1 MEILFQSSVKCHDAL
16 RKSMVWLPSQPFQI
30 QNCPKL
36 AAIQGMRAQSALIFN
51 LFLGIEEIHF
61 PRALVQK
68 QL

>member
-1 MEILFQSSVKCHDAL
+1 MEFVSVLCVNCHDAL
-16 RKSMVWLPSQPFQI
+16 RKSMVCLPSQPFQI
-30 QNCPKL
+30 QHCPKL
-36 AAIQGMRAQSALIFN
+36 AGIQGTRAQSTLIFN